1 MGSVLIYFYISDMK
15 KLLLLTTLFLALA
28 CSKDDDGILDPI
40 VGTWMIDIT
49 QSYFDSALQLG
60 DEPKIYT
67 NSFKGGFVYNSNG
80 RGKLIMYS
88 HRIGNL
94 DFIKEGAEPSSSF
107 TWTNIGRDE
116 EDFNKTAQ
124 KYKLSFDL
132 IPGLE
137 EFYDELIVD
146 FSYDFKELTIR
157 TTRDDCYLEWTNE
170 SMDIC
175 TVQPGRKMKKQ

>member
-1 MGSVLIYFYISDMK
+1 MK
-15 KLLLLTTLFLALA
+15 KLILLLTTLFLAFA

-40 VGTWMIDIT
+40 VGTWLIDIT
-49 QSYFDSALQLG
+49 QPYFDSALQLG

-67 NSFKGGFVYNSNG
+67 NSSKVGFVYNSNG
-80 RGKLIMYS
+80 RGKLILYS
-88 HRIGNL
+88 QRIGNL

-116 EDFNKTAQ
+116 EDFSKTAQ
-124 KYKLSFDL
+124 KYKLSYDL

-137 EFYDELIVD
+137 EFDDEVIVD

-157 TTRDDCYLEWTNE
+157 TTRDDCYLEWTNA
-170 SMDIC
+170 SMTVC
-175 TVQPGRKMKKQ
+175 NVQPGRKMIKQ